1 MGICQCDELR
11 GAPNPRYLKRKT
23 DIDAYVDMVDCLVE
37 AW

>member
-1 MGICQCDELR
+1 MGICQCDELK
-11 GAPNPRYLKRKT
+11 GPNTRYLKRKT